1 LHFDEFW
8 YGMTLM
14 SVRLLSVIAL
24 GLAVAGCQTSDG
36 SKLGSVS
43 GASDSAAAV
52 QVTSATT
59 NHAQKKSGRYYIE
72 FRSRYALT
80 YGHTFV
86 MFGRLDKA
94 GRIVDREVAGLHPAT
109 NSVVPYVLGHYIPV
123 PAETGESD
131 GDTDDKYRS
140 ASWRVTLNEAEY
152 NKVVAYIRKLQARS
166 RFWQA
171 TTFNCNAFVG
181 DIARS
186 MGYKAPGHLL
196 RPQQYIV
203 KLREMNG
210 GPNAVGYTGPP
221 G

>member
-1 LHFDEFW
+1 
-8 YGMTLM
+8 M
-14 SVRLLSVIAL
+14 
-24 GLAVAGCQTSDG
+24 LAACQTSEQ
-36 SKLGSVS
+36 SVS
-43 GASDSAAAV
+43 SASDSAAAV
-52 QVTSATT
+52 QVTSAT
-59 NHAQKKSGRYYIE
+59 AGQPGQKDARYYIE

-94 GRIVDREVAGLHPAT
+94 GNIVDREVAGLHPAT
-109 NSVVPYVLGHYIPV
+109 TSVVPYVLGHYIPV
-123 PAETGESD
+123 PAETGASD
-131 GDTDDKYRS
+131 GDMDDKYRS
-140 ASWRVTLNEAEY
+140 ATWRVTLNEAEY

-171 TTFNCNAFVG
+171 TMYNCNAFVG

-186 MGYKAPGHLL
+186 MGYKTPGHLL
-196 RPQQYIV
+196 RPQHYIV